1 MGILYVN
8 DIAVSQDNF
17 TKLTLYADDTS
28 TEVRL
33 TKNKYENRV
42 RISVKAAKMQLY
54 MDCSNLKF
62 NSDKTSLIV
71 KLKGRN
77 NNHGYLNLKMG
88 DKLIKQEDTVKVLGV
103 VIGQDKRY
111 KEYLVM
117 GKNSMMKFHSPQHGQ
132 DVS

>member
-1 MGILYVN
+1 MYVN

-111 KEYLVM
+111 KEYLVN
-117 GKNSMMKFHSPQHGQ
+117 GKNSMVKFHSPQHGQ

>member
-1 MGILYVN
+1 MYVN

>member
-1 MGILYVN
+1 MYVN

-42 RISVKAAKMQLY
+42 RISVKAAEMQLY

-111 KEYLVM
+111 KEYLVN

>member
-42 RISVKAAKMQLY
+42 RISVKAAEMQLY
-54 MDCSNLKF
+54 MDCNNLKF

-88 DKLIKQEDTVKVLGV
+88 DKLIKQEDTVKFLGV

-117 GKNSMMKFHSPQHGQ
+117 GKNSMMKFHLPQHGQ

>member
-111 KEYLVM
+111 KEYLVN
-117 GKNSMMKFHSPQHGQ
+117 GKNSMVKFHSPQHGQ

>member
-1 MGILYVN
+1 M
-8 DIAVSQDNF
+8 
-17 TKLTLYADDTS
+17 
-28 TEVRL
+28 
-33 TKNKYENRV
+33 
-42 RISVKAAKMQLY
+42 
-54 MDCSNLKF
+54 
-62 NSDKTSLIV
+62 